1 MFVTFSRPFR
11 LNIVFQRNNKIL
23 FFDLLLC
30 LEWSCLDEYFF
41 HAAESTVHM
50 FCWIWYFCDMFALVD
65 TCSMSAN
72 FLVCLEKKVLTL
84 SPIRMQSSVMQFYF
98 FCDMNFMWASM
109 TISYQYLSPPP
120 LYAFLG
126 HNVSIMLPKTS
137 AIVIQTRPS
146 VNQAKDWLGQLFASF
161 LTKRTTKQQGNP
173 SESFLLTSEK
183 AVFCKMLAIFH
194 YTNKVL

>member
-41 HAAESTVHM
+41 HTAESTVHM
-50 FCWIWYFCDMFALVD
+50 FCWIWYFCDIFALVD

-137 AIVIQTRPS
+137 AIVIQTRTS
-146 VNQAKDWLGQLFASF
+146 VNQAKDWLCQLFIIPHQ
-161 LTKRTTKQQGNP
+161 TNDQTTG
-173 SESFLLTSEK
+173 
-183 AVFCKMLAIFH
+183 
-194 YTNKVL
+194 

>member
-1 MFVTFSRPFR
+1 MESAPFKELQR
-11 LNIVFQRNNKIL
+11 AVITAEDVCNIFQAISAQHSIPKKQQNT

-109 TISYQYLSPPP
+109 TISYI
-120 LYAFLG
+120 
-126 HNVSIMLPKTS
+126 NI
-137 AIVIQTRPS
+137 
-146 VNQAKDWLGQLFASF
+146 
-161 LTKRTTKQQGNP
+161 
-173 SESFLLTSEK
+173 
-183 AVFCKMLAIFH
+183 
-194 YTNKVL
+194 